1 MVIEVEVCHDHLST
15 RNYMV
20 SRMGRCLLTSRETP
34 DSAELENLNDRSL
47 EDIGLEVHKRDFG
60 TLKPFWI
67 P

>member
-1 MVIEVEVCHDHLST
+1 MTIFPHAITWFPEWAT
-15 RNYMV
+15 AY
-20 SRMGRCLLTSRETP
+20 LLRGKRHY
-34 DSAELENLNDRSL
+34 DSAELENLSDRSL